1 MMISEEERQKL
12 LAEIEDELEQLRL
25 EDEDLEDYYDSS
37 VLAGC
42 DCGCGGD
49 TYMDSVL
56 EIQERVAELQLKKE
70 GLLGDV

>member
-1 MMISEEERQKL
+1 MTSNDEVRQKL
-12 LAEIEDELEQLRL
+12 LAEIEEELEQLRL
-25 EDEDLEDYYDSS
+25 EEEDLDIYYDSS
-37 VLAGC
+37 VIAGC

-70 GLLGDV
+70 GLLGG